1 MTESYLEMMS
11 DSLRK
16 KLTILQEL
24 EQLSIRQKEFFEQ
37 GDRMD
42 DTAFDEVADRK
53 GVLIDELEKLDDGF
67 ASLFEKTKK
76 QIGNDKG
83 KYAVQIREIQ
93 QLIRDVTEVSNTIE
107 AQEKRNKTAAD
118 RYFSVA
124 RAELNHGRKSSGTAL
139 LYHQTMNNAQNVT
152 PQFFDS
158 KK

>member
-1 MTESYLEMMS
+1 MTENYLEMMS

-16 KLTILQEL
+16 KLQILQEL

-42 DTAFDEVADRK
+42 DDAFDEVSDRK

-76 QIGNDKG
+76 QIGDNKE
-83 KYAVQIREIQ
+83 KYAAQIREIQ
-93 QLIRDVTEVSNTIE
+93 QQIRDVTEVSNAIE
-107 AQEKRNKTAAD
+107 TQEKRNKAAAD
-118 RYFSVA
+118 RYFASA
-124 RAELNHGRKSSGTAL
+124 RTELNHGRKSSGTAL
-139 LYHQTMNNAQNVT
+139 LYHQTMNHAQTVT

-158 KK
+158 KQ